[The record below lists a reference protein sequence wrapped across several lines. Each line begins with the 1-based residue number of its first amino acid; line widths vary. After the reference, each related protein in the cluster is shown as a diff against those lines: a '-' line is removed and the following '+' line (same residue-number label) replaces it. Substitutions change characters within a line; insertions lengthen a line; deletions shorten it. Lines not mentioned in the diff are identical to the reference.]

1 MDTFQQEFRSEQL
14 GKEKERQFTSIAEE
28 RVKRRKD

>member
-1 MDTFQQEFRSEQL
+1 MDTFQQEFGSEQL
-14 GKEKERQFTSIAEE
+14 GKEKERKFKSITEE